1 MEEGEQIDV
10 GCGNYEDSDLFTA
23 VEKYAGLIDR
33 GYQIV
38 RGGRPVAVLS
48 QKHRWSIPRR
58 LPRDQ
63 QAARAYH
70 FT

>member
-33 GYQIV
+33 G
-38 RGGRPVAVLS
+38 
-48 QKHRWSIPRR
+48 
-58 LPRDQ
+58 
-63 QAARAYH
+63 
-70 FT
+70 